1 MSFGKT
7 QAYLRSL
14 FRRKSLKE
22 NYFNVPPF
30 AEKDETGCIGIIDR
44 IYGATQLKISN
55 IDHVSI
61 NVVDINKSIHFYT
74 HILGFKQLQTVNCGE
89 FDITYFALPDG
100 SRLELFDYHG
110 KNKVYPRLESTAG
123 LRHIA
128 FKVADVAAHE
138 KRLRAEG
145 VEITLTTTDLPNLAA
160 RVLLF
165 LDPNG
170 VTLEFCEKL

>member
-1 MSFGKT
+1 MKI
-7 QAYLRSL
+7 
-14 FRRKSLKE
+14 RK
-22 NYFNVPPF
+22 
-30 AEKDETGCIGIIDR
+30 
-44 IYGATQLKISN
+44 

-61 NVVDINKSIHFYT
+61 NVIDIHKTLDFYSR
-74 HILGFKQLQTVNCGE
+74 ILGLNQLETVDCGE
-89 FDITYFALPDG
+89 FDITYFALPDD

-110 KNKVYPRLESTAG
+110 KNQANSREESEVG

-128 FKVADVAAHE
+128 FQVEDVAAHE
-138 KRLRAEG
+138 IRLRAEG
-145 VEITLTTTDLPNLAA
+145 VEITLPTCDLPNLRA

>member
-1 MSFGKT
+1 M
-7 QAYLRSL
+7 
-14 FRRKSLKE
+14 
-22 NYFNVPPF
+22 
-30 AEKDETGCIGIIDR
+30 
-44 IYGATQLKISN
+44 KIN
-55 IDHVSI
+55 QIDHVSI
-61 NVVDINKSIHFYT
+61 NVVDIAKSTDFYAR
-74 HILGFKQLQTVNCGE
+74 ILELKQMQTVDCGE

-110 KNKVYPRLESTAG
+110 KSPVHTPEESQVG

-128 FKVADVAAHE
+128 FQVENVAEHE
-138 KRLRAEG
+138 KLLRAAG
-145 VEITLTTTDLPNLAA
+145 VPVTLPTCDLPDLGA

>member
-1 MSFGKT
+1 
-7 QAYLRSL
+7 
-14 FRRKSLKE
+14 
-22 NYFNVPPF
+22 
-30 AEKDETGCIGIIDR
+30 
-44 IYGATQLKISN
+44 LKISR

-61 NVVDINKSIHFYT
+61 NVTDIQKSIDFYSR
-74 HILGFKQLQTVNCGE
+74 ILGLKQLETVDCGE

-110 KNKVYPRLESTAG
+110 KNQAIPREESEVG

-128 FKVADVAAHE
+128 FQVEDVAAHE
-138 KRLRAEG
+138 RFLRAEG
-145 VEITLTTTDLPNLAA
+145 VEISLPTCDLPNLGA

>member
-1 MSFGKT
+1 M
-7 QAYLRSL
+7 
-14 FRRKSLKE
+14 
-22 NYFNVPPF
+22 
-30 AEKDETGCIGIIDR
+30 
-44 IYGATQLKISN
+44 KISK

-61 NVVDINKSIHFYT
+61 NVIDIKKSLDFYSR
-74 HILGFKQLQTVNCGE
+74 ILGLKQQQTVDCGD

-100 SRLELFDYHG
+100 SRLELFDYRGMNHSTLG
-110 KNKVYPRLESTAG
+110 EESEAG

-128 FKVADVAAHE
+128 FQVEDVAAHE
-138 KRLRAEG
+138 KLLRAEG
-145 VEITLTTTDLPNLAA
+145 VNITLSTCDLPNLGA

>member
-1 MSFGKT
+1 M
-7 QAYLRSL
+7 
-14 FRRKSLKE
+14 
-22 NYFNVPPF
+22 
-30 AEKDETGCIGIIDR
+30 
-44 IYGATQLKISN
+44 KISK

-61 NVVDINKSIHFYT
+61 NVIDIEKSLDFYGRV
-74 HILGFKQLQTVNCGE
+74 LELKQQQTVDCGD

-110 KNKVYPRLESTAG
+110 KNRNNPHEESEVG

-128 FKVADVAAHE
+128 FQVEDVAAHE
-138 KRLRAEG
+138 KLLRAEG
-145 VEITLTTTDLPNLAA
+145 VNITLSTCELPNLGS